1 MPDLKVV
8 SEYQPAGDQPQAID
22 KLAQGL
28 ENGLRAQVLKGV
40 TGSGK
45 TMVAAAYVWFAAQS
59 G

>member
-45 TMVAAAYVWFAAQS
+45 TYTMSKCQ
-59 G
+59 

>member
-28 ENGLRAQVLKGV
+28 ENGLRAQAVSYTHLC
-40 TGSGK
+40 TCFCL
-45 TMVAAAYVWFAAQS
+45 YHILII
-59 G
+59 